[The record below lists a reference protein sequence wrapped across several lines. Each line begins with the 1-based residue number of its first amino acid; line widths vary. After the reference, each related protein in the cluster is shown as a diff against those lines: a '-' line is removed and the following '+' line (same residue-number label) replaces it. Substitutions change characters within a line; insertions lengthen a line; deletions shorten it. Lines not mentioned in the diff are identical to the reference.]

1 MEEKARGHTLT
12 RAGVNI
18 AAVPRLETPILIS
31 KPEVLHNNDKA
42 IITVYV
48 ANLEKKILQANF
60 IRVYKRLITK
70 LVNLIILITNLSSLS
85 LASSEFS
92 YKSFPSPSNLSVVDY
107 NKKDN
112 PKCSR
117 ESIPYGLFHPTLQSN
132 TLLARGQVEK
142 VFSCHLSGEGGE
154 RGQEESN
161 DSKGLRVLSV
171 GTRRCLGLFL
181 HLITK
186 LKKYSYYYLVN
197 KNKFNLYYLN
207 KLSYY
212 DTSRPMGKVRL
223 GGQGRSVEDNAP
235 LSLDIKRAKADQ
247 LQRSK
252 TQLLGLSLALTR
264 QVNRQSPQSKYS
276 SRNPKTNLNEHITDT
291 RLLTALPF
299 VYDTLQGRERGGEG
313 DRLNQ
318 LDNDIATQ
326 LLLSLDDRRLASH
339 ISNVRYKLLRGL
351 AFHTAGC
358 EGNRQT
364 KEYNIVNMKSFTNVP
379 DLFTKALRKTA
390 TPPVTFSSQS
400 QIQPLRLTQ
409 SVREGGDRGKVAS
422 QLTSVSETGCLG
434 FGCCL
439 DKTRQDKRRSD
450 YRLHRNTG
458 ESLQSNTRSERLG
471 SQKKERGYPVTLSNV
486 VPYGRVERRRFG
498 VGTIKSALSK
508 SKIWK
513 RALGQYIFK
522 DMKSL
527 INRSSLGIVYT
538 YTYSPMENGHSFE
551 RLDNATL
558 ALLANGPYGNADQ
571 IINNLEF
578 KNIGGI
584 KYQVKGRL
592 TKRYRADRALIKML

>member
-1 MEEKARGHTLT
+1 M
-12 RAGVNI
+12 
-18 AAVPRLETPILIS
+18 IS

-85 LASSEFS
+85 LASSELS
-92 YKSFPSPSNLSVVDY
+92 YKSFPSPSNLSIGD
-107 NKKDN
+107 KD
-112 PKCSR
+112 KDK
-117 ESIPYGLFHPTLQSN
+117 SIPYGLFHPTLQSN

-142 VFSCHLSGEGGE
+142 VEKARRQSE
-154 RGQEESN
+154 EESN

-212 DTSRPMGKVRL
+212 DIRD
-223 GGQGRSVEDNAP
+223 DNAP

-264 QVNRQSPQSKYS
+264 QVNRQSKYS
-276 SRNPKTNLNEHITDT
+276 SIKNLNEHISDT
-291 RLLTALPF
+291 RPLTAV
-299 VYDTLQGRERGGEG
+299 VYDTLEGRERSGEG
-313 DRLNQ
+313 NRLNQ

-351 AFHTAGC
+351 AYGC

-390 TPPVTFSSQS
+390 TPPVTLSRKNPSQGLLCLHK
-400 QIQPLRLTQ
+400 P
-409 SVREGGDRGKVAS
+409 GVAFLQRQS
-422 QLTSVSETGCLG
+422 QLTSVSETGSLVHK
-434 FGCCL
+434 
-439 DKTRQDKRRSD
+439 DKLSKSKIWFKRSD

-458 ESLQSNTRSERLG
+458 ESLAKQQSNTRSERPLYPSTLG
-471 SQKKERGYPVTLSNV
+471 GRVTGLYPLGGKERGYPVTLSNV
-486 VPYGRVERRRFG
+486 VPYGRVERKRFG
-498 VGTIKSALSK
+498 NGTKEGKSALSK
-508 SKIWK
+508 SKMK

-538 YTYSPMENGHSFE
+538 YTYSPYPKGSENGHSFE

-558 ALLANGPYGNADQ
+558 ALLDKANGPYGNADQ

-578 KNIGGI
+578 KNLGGI